1 MATSLFQKYGG
12 FAKVNRIVSAF
23 YEKVIDSDV
32 TGPYF
37 DDVDVRALI
46 DHQTKFIAQ
55 VMGGPASYS
64 DEALRK
70 VHAPHDIDRAA
81 FDEMA
86 RLLRETLEE
95 AGFDPED
102 VADVMAEIE
111 ARSRVVISG
120 GGA

>member
-1 MATSLFQKYGG
+1 MAASMFQKYGG
-12 FAKVNRIVSAF
+12 FGRLNRIVGAF

-37 DDVDVRALI
+37 DDIDVRALI

-55 VMGGPASYS
+55 VMGGPVSYS

-70 VHAPHDIDRAA
+70 VHAPYAIDRAA

-86 RLLRETLEE
+86 GLLRETLAE
-95 AGFDPED
+95 ADFASED
-102 VADVMAEIE
+102 IETIMDEIY
-111 ARSRVVISG
+111 ARAPVVIAEQG
-120 GGA
+120 R

>member
-12 FAKVNRIVSAF
+12 FAKLNRVVGDV

-37 DDVDVRALI
+37 DDVDVRTLI

-55 VMGGPASYS
+55 VMGGPVSYS

-70 VHAPHDIDRAA
+70 VHAPHAIDRAA

-86 RLLRETLEE
+86 ALLRQTLVESD
-95 AGFDPED
+95 FDAED
-102 VADVMAEIE
+102 VAAIMAEIE
-111 ARSRVVISG
+111 ARSRVVVSEG
-120 GGA
+120 DA